1 MKLETREL
9 EVEKAYNSKLAVSE
23 ADYSCAVTYFTVIE
37 DMLKR
42 MSCELERAWTVLESQ
57 QQELWEIRRENN
69 TQKEAE
75 LFAAIDLGQ
84 STAKSEVP
92 WGNTRIEARKI
103 YETKGQVIR
112 YPYHEGMEERKIYIL
127 VL

>member
-1 MKLETREL
+1 
-9 EVEKAYNSKLAVSE
+9 
-23 ADYSCAVTYFTVIE
+23 
-37 DMLKR
+37 

-84 STAKSEVP
+84 STAKSEVL